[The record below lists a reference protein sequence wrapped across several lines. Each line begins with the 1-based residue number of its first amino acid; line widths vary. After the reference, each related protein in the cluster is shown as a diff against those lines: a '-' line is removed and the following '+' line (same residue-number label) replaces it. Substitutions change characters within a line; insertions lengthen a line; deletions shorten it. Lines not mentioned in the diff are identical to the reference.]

1 MCGSNHTSFEFHL
14 IFSKSSGLITEDMGN
29 HAQVIHN
36 AKVIHKSLS
45 FAQFTY
51 QFGVIDDEV
60 SVHRFH
66 DLDSYIKRNRDQI
79 LGQLKVSCEVFDRLQ
94 AISWRNF

>member
-36 AKVIHKSLS
+36 AKVIHKSLP

-60 SVHRFH
+60 SVHRLH
-66 DLDSYIKRNRDQI
+66 DLDSYIKRDRNQV
-79 LGQLKVSCEVFDRLQ
+79 LCQLKVSEEVFECL
-94 AISWRNF
+94 